1 MTASDVGYFGPESV
15 SWRVHSQTTVL
26 FGGARALLMQ
36 AAHPLVIAGARQTG
50 FYQRNP
56 WKRLER
62 TLELA
67 YTITF
72 GSKEQALRAAGE
84 INDVH
89 ARVNGIDE
97 ITGKHYDAFD
107 PSLLLWVHACLVD
120 SALLFEHLT
129 VGALTAADQ
138 QRFHEEQMLGVE
150 LLGLPRST
158 IPPTYRELRAYIDR
172 MVASDEILVTDSA
185 LQVADIIVHP
195 PPEAEY
201 KPVLRAISWWAF
213 GTLPA
218 RLRSMY
224 GIRWTVSREA
234 ALQMS
239 LAALRMGRPLL
250 PRRFRVIL
258 PAAQAQVRAG
268 VASDGR
274 GF

>member
-1 MTASDVGYFGPESV
+1 MPSDVGFFGPESV
-15 SWRVHSQTTVL
+15 SWRVHGETTVL

-36 AAHPLVIAGARQTG
+36 AAHPLVIAGARQSG

-62 TLELA
+62 TLQLA

-72 GSKEQALRAAGE
+72 GTKEQALRAADE

-89 ARVNGIDE
+89 ARVNGLDE
-97 ITGKHYDAFD
+97 VTGKPYDALD
-107 PSLLLWVHACLVD
+107 PELLLWVHACLVD

-129 VGALTAADQ
+129 VGALSAAEQ

-150 LLGLPRST
+150 LLGLPRSS
-158 IPPTYRELRAYIDR
+158 IPPTYPELRAYIDW
-172 MVASDEILVTDSA
+172 MVASDELMVTDSA

-201 KPVLRAISWWAF
+201 KPVLRAISMWAF
-213 GTLPA
+213 GTLPP
-218 RLRSMY
+218 RLRSEY
-224 GIRWTVSREA
+224 HVRWTVTREA
-234 ALQMS
+234 MLQAS

-268 VASDGR
+268 VASDAR